1 MTSLGFAELDVLF
14 GKPCKKKDKKKEPA
28 LCNYYGKQYED
39 GLMAD
44 RLKRRE
50 YKPYS
55 VEADDY
61 ANYFSEYKSKI
72 LENKQ
77 RVKENFE
84 NANRNGEPEPIDDLN
99 RRFMVSN
106 KIIPDDY
113 RVKQDPEDEYYAR
126 IYKNGD
132 YNIYDKINGDGLL
145 GTNPGNSAYR
155 PGVIGVDDESLPGN
169 TQLAKLYKYRGG
181 NLPTEYD
188 THDQVVGGNK
198 KEIKYDPNNQYLD
211 LVLYLLVGTVFILI
225 LEMFVQIG
233 AKIGMNIPAPTT
245 IPQPQ
250 PQPQPHFNPYNV
262 VPNTYNNTAPAMMYQ
277 HPPNNVDPRISPHP
291 YYNTQQQYG
300 GGYYY

>member
-14 GKPCKKKDKKKEPA
+14 GKPCKKKGEKKKEPM

-72 LENKQ
+72 LENKN
-77 RVKENFE
+77 RLKENFE
-84 NANRNGEPEPIDDLN
+84 DANRNGEPEPIDDLN
-99 RRFMVSN
+99 RRFMISN
-106 KIIPDDY
+106 KIIPEDY

-132 YNIYDKINGDGLL
+132 YNIYDKIDGTGLNR
-145 GTNPGNSAYR
+145 NPGNTAYR
-155 PGVIGVDDESLPGN
+155 QGVIGVDDESLPGN
-169 TQLAKLYKYRGG
+169 TQLAKLYKYKGG
-181 NLPTEYD
+181 NMPTEYD
-188 THDQVVGGNK
+188 THDIAIDKSAEN
-198 KEIKYDPNNQYLD
+198 IRYDPNNQYLD
-211 LVLYLLVGTVFILI
+211 LILYLLIGTVFILI

-233 AKIGMNIPAPTT
+233 AKINIVPPTQ
-245 IPQPQ
+245 IYPQQQMPPPPPPQ
-250 PQPQPHFNPYNV
+250 YVNVQPN
-262 VPNTYNNTAPAMMYQ
+262 NTYNNLVPAMMYQ
-277 HPPNNVDPRISPHP
+277 PPHQP
-291 YYNTQQQYG
+291 YY
-300 GGYYY
+300 GGYYGGY